1 MSHRLYQINEVLRR
15 ELAAAISANFELPA
29 EYLVTIAAVDTA
41 ADLQNATVWISVLPA
56 TAHAQALK
64 FLGAH
69 ARELHAILFRAV
81 RFRPVPVLHF
91 RYDATEA
98 RAADIE
104 QLLDQLPK

>member
-1 MSHRLYQINEVLRR
+1 M
-15 ELAAAISANFELPA
+15 
-29 EYLVTIAAVDTA
+29 TITAVDTA

-56 TAHAQALK
+56 SAEQAALRY
-64 FLGAH
+64 LRTRVRA
-69 ARELHAILFRAV
+69 LQAILFRAV

-104 QLLDQLPK
+104 TLLDQLPHPEEHEARSTEQK